1 MPSQTTHDPR
11 FPVKCRRCGGVLP
24 GPVSF
29 CPNCGAKVPLAFG
42 FGADS
47 GAGSQPDP
55 SGAGAPREQ
64 APRPPRPVPLF
75 AAAAGGAAGL
85 GTPPPSPGGARQWG
99 LSRGTGLSLLA
110 FVVLFGGFVLFRE
123 FNKPD
128 ARLQE
133 MMSRTAIGPVM
144 PDLGHRSP
152 PASPGASAPGSRA
165 KPVVPD
171 APAAKLSAVPPV
183 APSAVAPPT
192 HTAPAHVAPV
202 PVPRTAPSTSVAQVP
217 VPRTAPS
224 TSVTQALAPPLPQ
237 GPIALAP
244 TPSAEPRAPADERR
258 RAAPRALQAARESLQ
273 KNNLKDAKAALADVL
288 AAQPDNSEALRLRRD
303 VQSREQSRDASLRIA
318 HGCERQRSWTCVW
331 HNAGDALT
339 IDTSS
344 AEAKALVVRSIRE
357 SGWSVGQPGAGG
369 GPMGAP

>member
-1 MPSQTTHDPR
+1 MPSPTTPDPT
-11 FPVKCRRCGGVLP
+11 FPVACRRCGGALS

-29 CPNCGAKVPLAFG
+29 CPHCGAKMPLASG
-42 FGADS
+42 LGADS
-47 GAGSQPDP
+47 GSGSQEHP
-55 SGAGAPREQ
+55 SGPGAPREQ

-75 AAAAGGAAGL
+75 AAPTGGASGL
-85 GTPPPSPGGARQWG
+85 DAPPRSPDGARQWG
-99 LSRGTGLSLLA
+99 LSRGTGLSLFA

-128 ARLQE
+128 GRLQQLTL
-133 MMSRTAIGPVM
+133 RTAIGPVM

-152 PASPGASAPGSRA
+152 SSASPAASSPASPA
-165 KPVVPD
+165 KPAVRAAPAAPA
-171 APAAKLSAVPPV
+171 APAAKLPSVPPV
-183 APSAVAPPT
+183 APSAVAPPAP
-192 HTAPAHVAPV
+192 TAPARVAP
-202 PVPRTAPSTSVAQVP
+202 VP

-237 GPIALAP
+237 GPIAQAP
-244 TPSAEPRAPADERR
+244 TPSAEPKAPADERPK
-258 RAAPRALQAARESLQ
+258 AAPRGLQAARESLQ

-303 VQSREQSRDASLRIA
+303 LQSREQSRDASLRIA
-318 HGCERQRSWTCVW
+318 HGCERQQSWTCVW

-344 AEAKALVVRSIRE
+344 ADAKALVVRSIRE